1 MIDIFNY
8 ISIKK
13 MIKDKINKENLE
25 KHVQTIWI
33 EKGLTLSLYNKGEQ
47 NIQEKEPMREMN
59 SK

>member
-1 MIDIFNY
+1 
-8 ISIKK
+8 
-13 MIKDKINKENLE
+13 MIKNKINKENLE